1 MEKTI
6 DMTQGNP
13 MKLLVRFSLPI
24 LIGYLFQQVYT
35 LADRII
41 VGQFVG
47 ANAFSAVGST
57 TAITSMFM
65 SMCMGISTGTGVVVA
80 QYHGAGDEK
89 RTAAAIANGV
99 YINLI
104 ITVIMM
110 VVSLMATNPILRLL
124 NTPETLMRDASSY
137 MMIYMGGLIAV
148 TAYYVPFSILQALG
162 DSKTPLIFLIFC
174 SILNIVLDIIFVV
187 PLGMGV
193 NGAAIAT
200 IFAQI
205 IAAVCC
211 VAYTYKKISVVR
223 LALKNA
229 RPDRNLLVKMTKLG
243 IPTGFQYSLM
253 YLSSIILQRVV
264 NGFGESVIGAFT
276 ATTQMEVLVEQIYT
290 SMGAAMVTY
299 TGQNMGADRIDRIGK
314 GLRDAL
320 SISTL
325 LSVLIMAVFW
335 LFANPIMGI
344 FVDDYE
350 IISIA
355 ARGIRITSLFFVAF
369 GAVRII
375 RYLFSGAGDAV
386 YSLMN
391 GVIEIAA
398 RIMLVLFLTSIPSI
412 GIWGIWFTTGLTW
425 LITALFA
432 LWRYK
437 SGKWKTKALISK

>member
-89 RTAAAIANGV
+89 RTAAAIA
-99 YINLI
+99 
-104 ITVIMM
+104 T
-110 VVSLMATNPILRLL
+110 IL
-124 NTPETLMRDASSY
+124 
-137 MMIYMGGLIAV
+137 
-148 TAYYVPFSILQALG
+148 
-162 DSKTPLIFLIFC
+162 
-174 SILNIVLDIIFVV
+174 
-187 PLGMGV
+187 
-193 NGAAIAT
+193 
-200 IFAQI
+200 AQI

-229 RPDRNLLVKMTKLG
+229 RLDRNLLVKMTKLG

-299 TGQNMGADRIDRIGK
+299 TGQNMGAGRIDRIGK

>member
-1 MEKTI
+1 
-6 DMTQGNP
+6 
-13 MKLLVRFSLPI
+13 
-24 LIGYLFQQVYT
+24 
-35 LADRII
+35 
-41 VGQFVG
+41 
-47 ANAFSAVGST
+47 
-57 TAITSMFM
+57 
-65 SMCMGISTGTGVVVA
+65 
-80 QYHGAGDEK
+80 
-89 RTAAAIANGV
+89 
-99 YINLI
+99 
-104 ITVIMM
+104 
-110 VVSLMATNPILRLL
+110 
-124 NTPETLMRDASSY
+124 
-137 MMIYMGGLIAV
+137 
-148 TAYYVPFSILQALG
+148 
-162 DSKTPLIFLIFC
+162 
-174 SILNIVLDIIFVV
+174 
-187 PLGMGV
+187 
-193 NGAAIAT
+193 
-200 IFAQI
+200 
-205 IAAVCC
+205 
-211 VAYTYKKISVVR
+211 
-223 LALKNA
+223 
-229 RPDRNLLVKMTKLG
+229 MTKLG

-299 TGQNMGADRIDRIGK
+299 TGQNMGAGRIDRIGK

-398 RIMLVLFLTSIPSI
+398 RIILVLFLTSIPSI